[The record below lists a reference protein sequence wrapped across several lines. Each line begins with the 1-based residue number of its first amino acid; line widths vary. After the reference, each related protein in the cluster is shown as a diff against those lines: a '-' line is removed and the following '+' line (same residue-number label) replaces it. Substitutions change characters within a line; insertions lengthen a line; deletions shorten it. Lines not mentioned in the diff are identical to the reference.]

1 MYHNDKDFR
10 FQLCALIF
18 FMASLGFLILALIT
32 TVKERTEA
40 RFQDQLEACN
50 ERLGAIVQDD

>member
-1 MYHNDKDFR
+1 MYHNDKDFGL
-10 FQLCALIF
+10 QCALIF
-18 FMASLGFLILALIT
+18 FIISFGFFIFALMTMA
-32 TVKERTEA
+32 KERAEA

>member
-1 MYHNDKDFR
+1 MYRSDEDFR

-18 FMASLGFLILALIT
+18 FMASLGFLIFALMT
-32 TVKERTEA
+32 MAKERTEA